1 MKFLT
6 QYSNKENFFKELK
19 EGEIF
24 MYSFHDYKWEDI
36 VKFAEEYK
44 IDVDSIKKGTEDYK
58 MYGECAAKVL
68 NIRTKKFSF
77 IIDTKEAIK
86 IESQS
91 EEAAKLRLLEILF
104 NKGYLKV
111 EEIKS

>member
-6 QYSNKENFFKELK
+6 EYSNKENFFKELK
-19 EGEIF
+19 EGEVF

-44 IDVDSIKKGTEDYK
+44 INVDSIKKGTEDYK

-77 IIDTKEAIK
+77 ILDTNEAIE

-91 EEAAKLRLLEILF
+91 EEAAKLRVLEVLF
-104 NKGYLKV
+104 NKGYIKLKEV
-111 EEIKS
+111 KG